1 MKGNE
6 ALVVFFLQPVDQFKD
21 GEVAKVRNPF
31 WSSFGLRSLLLL
43 GLILGLGLLAY
54 VLVQIENHE
63 PKVSTTLA
71 PITAA
76 TTTKTETTTFTK
88 ECCLK
93 SNLKKTSM

>member
-1 MKGNE
+1 MDLTTKVPFG
-6 ALVVFFLQPVDQFKD
+6 FLFI
-21 GEVAKVRNPF
+21 GEV
-31 WSSFGLRSLLLL
+31 WYCSL

-63 PKVSTTLA
+63 PKVLTTLA